1 MRVAMAAWS
10 WPRTRLPIGF
20 VLIPFFCL
28 SPGPAPAAETKAP
41 GGWFSA
47 QSMDV
52 EISARL
58 IIDKQAVIDAV
69 GSDLKRQYSLVE
81 LKVTPKG
88 NYPVTLS
95 RDDFL
100 LRSERDNQHAT
111 ADSPDLVAGPAVLV
125 LTDTGATRPGYASPG
140 MPTAIPGLS
149 GPKRKK
155 NRDKT
160 PEQGAVSGPEVQ
172 PPQSEKSS
180 ALLIAALQ
188 AKELPLGETR
198 KSVSGYLYFPVDPQ
212 QKAKNFYLSYKG
224 PNGVCEIRFK

>member
-1 MRVAMAAWS
+1 MAAWS
-10 WPRTRLPIGF
+10 RPRTRLPIGF
-20 VLIPFFCL
+20 ALIPFLCL
-28 SPGPAPAAETKAP
+28 AP
-41 GGWFSA
+41 GAGAGADHGAPGAWFSA

-125 LTDTGATRPGYASPG
+125 LTDTG
-140 MPTAIPGLS
+140 
-149 GPKRKK
+149 
-155 NRDKT
+155 
-160 PEQGAVSGPEVQ
+160 
-172 PPQSEKSS
+172 
-180 ALLIAALQ
+180 
-188 AKELPLGETR
+188 
-198 KSVSGYLYFPVDPQ
+198 
-212 QKAKNFYLSYKG
+212 
-224 PNGVCEIRFK
+224 EIGRAH